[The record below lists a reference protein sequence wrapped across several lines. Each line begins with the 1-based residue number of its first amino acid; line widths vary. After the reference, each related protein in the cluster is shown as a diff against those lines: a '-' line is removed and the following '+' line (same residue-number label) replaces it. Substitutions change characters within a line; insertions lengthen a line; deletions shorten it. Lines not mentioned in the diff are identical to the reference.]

1 MNIDILLVY
10 GANLHEVLLQNYG
23 KSLSNEEFF
32 PNFINFA
39 VKINFIMKYLV
50 SHFTIQCADGEFMQS
65 AREITAAIA
74 GECGYETF
82 LDTDNGVDGYV
93 QVDFYDKAMVE
104 DSLADFPMEGVSVTF
119 TTDEVEDQD
128 WNETWEQE
136 EGFAPINIDNR
147 LVIYDVLHPELGD
160 GCLVLGDSGLTDS
173 NTPTPNTQHLTPI
186 TIGIHARNAF
196 GTGTHETT
204 QMIVGTLLDMD
215 LKDKRVLD
223 CGCGTGILAITALK
237 CGAVDAVAY
246 DIDEWSAD
254 NTRHNAEING
264 VADKIEVFEGNANV
278 LSHISGVFD
287 VVLANI
293 NRNIL
298 IADMPAFK
306 EVMAHGGTLILSGFY
321 EDDVPLLVEEAENLG
336 LKLEEKRENGEWRML
351 VFR

>member
-1 MNIDILLVY
+1 
-10 GANLHEVLLQNYG
+10 
-23 KSLSNEEFF
+23 
-32 PNFINFA
+32 
-39 VKINFIMKYLV
+39 
-50 SHFTIQCADGEFMQS
+50 MQP

-93 QVDFYDKAMVE
+93 QVDFYDESAMRE
-104 DSLADFPMEGVSVTF
+104 ALAEFPMDDVTVTF
-119 TTDEVEDQD
+119 ETEEVEDKD

-136 EGFAPINIDNR
+136 EGFAPINIDDR
-147 LVIYDVLHPELGD
+147 LVIYDVLHPSD
-160 GCLVLGDSGLTDS
+160 
-173 NTPTPNTQHLTPI
+173 NIPTPNTQHPTPI
-186 TIGIHARNAF
+186 TIGIEARNAF

-204 QMIVGTLLDMD
+204 QMIVGMLLDMD
-215 LKDKRVLD
+215 LKGKRVLD

-237 CGAVDAVAY
+237 CGAADAVAY

-254 NTRHNAEING
+254 NARHNAEING
-264 VADKIEVFEGNANV
+264 VADRIEVFEGNAHV

-298 IADMPAFK
+298 LNDMPAFR

-321 EDDVPLLVEEAENLG
+321 EEDINLLVEKAESLG
-336 LKLEEKRENGEWRML
+336 LSLKEKKEEREWRML
-351 VFR
+351 YFK

>member
-1 MNIDILLVY
+1 
-10 GANLHEVLLQNYG
+10 
-23 KSLSNEEFF
+23 
-32 PNFINFA
+32 
-39 VKINFIMKYLV
+39 MKYLV
-50 SHFTIQCADGEFMQS
+50 SHFTIQCADSGFMQP

-82 LDTDNGVDGYV
+82 LDTDSGVDGYV
-93 QVDFYDKAMVE
+93 QVDFYDESAMRE
-104 DSLADFPMEGVSVTF
+104 ALAEFPMDDVTVTF
-119 TTDEVEDQD
+119 DTEEVEDKD

-136 EGFAPINIDNR
+136 EGFAPINIDDR
-147 LVIYDVLHPELGD
+147 LVIYDVLHPSD
-160 GCLVLGDSGLTDS
+160 
-173 NTPTPNTQHLTPI
+173 NIPTPNTQHPTPI
-186 TIGIHARNAF
+186 TIGIEARNAF

-204 QMIVGTLLDMD
+204 QMIVGMLLDMD
-215 LKDKRVLD
+215 LKGKRVLD

-246 DIDEWSAD
+246 DIDEWSAE

-264 VADKIEVFEGNANV
+264 VADRIEVFEGNAHV

-298 IADMPAFK
+298 LNDMSAFK

-321 EDDVPLLVEEAENLG
+321 EEDVPLLVEEAESLG
-336 LKLEEKRENGEWRML
+336 LSLKEKKEEGEWRML
-351 VFR
+351 YFK

>member
-1 MNIDILLVY
+1 
-10 GANLHEVLLQNYG
+10 
-23 KSLSNEEFF
+23 
-32 PNFINFA
+32 
-39 VKINFIMKYLV
+39 MKYLV
-50 SHFTIQCADGEFMQS
+50 SHFTIQCSDGEFMQP

-82 LDTDNGVDGYV
+82 LDTDDGIDGYV
-93 QVDFYDKAMVE
+93 QVDLFHEPSVREALE
-104 DSLADFPMEGVSVTF
+104 NFPMDGVSVSFET
-119 TTDEVEDQD
+119 EKVEDQD

-136 EGFAPINIDNR
+136 EGFAPINIDGR
-147 LVIYDVLHPELGD
+147 LVIYDVLHPEGH
-160 GCLVLGDSGLTDS
+160 DSGNENVNVQS
-173 NTPTPNTQHLTPI
+173 PI
-186 TIGIHARNAF
+186 KIGIQARNAF

-237 CGAVDAVAY
+237 CGAADAVAY

-264 VADKIEVFEGNANV
+264 VADRIEVFEGNAHV

-298 IADMPAFK
+298 LNDMPAFR

-321 EDDVPLLVEEAENLG
+321 EEDIPLLVEKAESLG
-336 LKLEEKRENGEWRML
+336 ISLKEKKEEGEWRML
-351 VFR
+351 VFK

>member
-1 MNIDILLVY
+1 
-10 GANLHEVLLQNYG
+10 
-23 KSLSNEEFF
+23 
-32 PNFINFA
+32 
-39 VKINFIMKYLV
+39 
-50 SHFTIQCADGEFMQS
+50 MQP

-93 QVDFYDKAMVE
+93 QVDFYDESAMRE
-104 DSLADFPMEGVSVTF
+104 ALAEFPMDDVTVTF
-119 TTDEVEDQD
+119 DTEEVEDKD

-136 EGFAPINIDNR
+136 EGFAPINIDDR
-147 LVIYDVLHPELGD
+147 LVIYDVLHPSD
-160 GCLVLGDSGLTDS
+160 
-173 NTPTPNTQHLTPI
+173 NIPTPNTQHPTPI
-186 TIGIHARNAF
+186 TIGIEARNAF

-204 QMIVGTLLDMD
+204 QMIVGMLLDMD
-215 LKDKRVLD
+215 LKGKRVLD

-237 CGAVDAVAY
+237 CGAADAVAY

-254 NTRHNAEING
+254 NARHNAEING
-264 VADKIEVFEGNANV
+264 VADRIEVFEGNAHV

-298 IADMPAFK
+298 LNDMPAFR

-321 EDDVPLLVEEAENLG
+321 EEDVPLLEEKAESLG
-336 LKLEEKRENGEWRML
+336 LSLKEKKEEGEWRML
-351 VFR
+351 VFK

>member
-1 MNIDILLVY
+1 
-10 GANLHEVLLQNYG
+10 
-23 KSLSNEEFF
+23 
-32 PNFINFA
+32 
-39 VKINFIMKYLV
+39 MKYLV
-50 SHFTIQCADGEFMQS
+50 SHFTIQCADGEFMQP

-136 EGFAPINIDNR
+136 EGFAPINIDDR
-147 LVIYDVLHPELGD
+147 LVIYDVLHPEGHENENGD
-160 GCLVLGDSGLTDS
+160 
-173 NTPTPNTQHLTPI
+173 I
-186 TIGIHARNAF
+186 KIGIQARNAF

-264 VADKIEVFEGNANV
+264 VADKIEVFQGNANV

>member
-1 MNIDILLVY
+1 
-10 GANLHEVLLQNYG
+10 
-23 KSLSNEEFF
+23 
-32 PNFINFA
+32 
-39 VKINFIMKYLV
+39 MKYFV
-50 SHFTIQCADGEFMQS
+50 SHFTIQCADGEFMQP

-93 QVDFYDKAMVE
+93 QVDFYDEPAIRE
-104 DSLADFPMEGVSVTF
+104 ALAEFPMDDVTVTF
-119 TTDEVEDQD
+119 ETEEVEDKD

-136 EGFAPINIDNR
+136 EGFAPINIDDR
-147 LVIYDVLHPELGD
+147 LVIYDVLHPSD
-160 GCLVLGDSGLTDS
+160 
-173 NTPTPNTQHLTPI
+173 NIPTPNTQHPTPI
-186 TIGIHARNAF
+186 TIGIEARNAF

-204 QMIVGTLLDMD
+204 QMIVGALLDID
-215 LKDKRVLD
+215 LKGKRVLD

-237 CGAVDAVAY
+237 CGAADAVAY

-264 VADKIEVFEGNANV
+264 VADRIEVFEGNAHV

-298 IADMPAFK
+298 LNDMSAFK

-321 EDDVPLLVEEAENLG
+321 EEDIHLLVEKAESLG
-336 LKLEEKRENGEWRML
+336 LNLKEKKEEGEWRML
-351 VFR
+351 EFK